1 MLFLQTFEECDYKK
15 WKKKKKKKKNKKERG
30 ICVIK
35 AQNQA
40 NKSAGKTLPSLR
52 PQSRVPSL
60 SDLQLHKRVSKPL
73 SLSLSL
79 SLSYNDIFSLRLKF
93 SDLKAAGESSNEWR
107 RKEAGP
113 PWPAELQEAEAN
125 PHRRGRA
132 RVQVRLRSLLGRRQ
146 APRMVAHILSRKSIL
161 VSIHQFH
168 LYVYISC

>member
-73 SLSLSL
+73 SLSLS
-79 SLSYNDIFSLRLKF
+79 YTDIFSLRLKF
-93 SDLKAAGESSNEWR
+93 SDLKAAGESSNERR

>member
-1 MLFLQTFEECDYKK
+1 MVFLQTFEECDYKK
-15 WKKKKKKKKNKKERG
+15 WKKKKEKKKNKKERG

-40 NKSAGKTLPSLR
+40 NKAREKHS
-52 PQSRVPSL
+52 QV
-60 SDLQLHKRVSKPL
+60 SDLSPACPHFQIYNFTKGFRNP
-73 SLSLSL
+73 SL
-79 SLSYNDIFSLRLKF
+79 SLSYTDIFSLRLTF